1 MYEKDGF
8 TMEREVDG
16 WRSFLRLCQGAKS
29 EKELDE
35 LFWLLLT
42 PEERDDVKT
51 RFLIVKELVKGE
63 KTQRE
68 MAKDLKVS
76 IAKITRGSN
85 FIKQISNDLRRL
97 FS

>member
-1 MYEKDGF
+1 MESESGGWGGF
-8 TMEREVDG
+8 LKLCRETKG
-16 WRSFLRLCQGAKS
+16 

-35 LFWLLLT
+35 LFWLFLT
-42 PEERDDVKT
+42 PEEREDIKT
-51 RFLIVKELVKGE
+51 RFLIVKELVRGK

-68 MAKDLKVS
+68 MAKELGVS

-85 FIKQISNDLRRL
+85 FIKSISNDLRRL